1 MENIVNS
8 IEELEEL
15 YTMNMITYNQYMNIK
30 SKLLKKKYKYVF
42 HDKTYIVSMTDS
54 EKETF
59 ERIYKTHLEPVED
72 DESE

>member
-30 SKLLKKKYKYVF
+30 SKLLKKKYEYVF
-42 HDKTYIVSMTDS
+42 HGKTYIVSMTNDER
-54 EKETF
+54 EKF
-59 ERIYKTHLEPVED
+59 ERLYHTHLEPVED
-72 DESE
+72 DDIE